1 MPFKLG
7 PMELGLILLIIL
19 MVFGVGKL
27 PQVGASLG
35 KAIRSFKQ
43 GAAGGDEEEG
53 KDNQVKKKVTRAR
66 ARKPAAKKESDIKT
80 RVAAAEAEAGGG
92 EETQEIV

>member
-1 MPFKLG
+1 MPFRLG
-7 PMELGLILLIIL
+7 PLEIGLILLIIL

-43 GAAGGDEEEG
+43 GAAGGDEEEE
-53 KDNQVKKKVTRAR
+53 KDNKAKRRVSRAK
-66 ARKPAAKKESDIKT
+66 ARKPAAKKESDIKA
-80 RVAAAEAEAGGG
+80 RVETTEAEAGAK
-92 EETQEIV
+92 EEAKETV